1 MEKGFSL
8 IELLTVVVILGIIA
22 AIGSVTY
29 MGFVKSAKE
38 KQATTGLSSIY
49 LAQEEYRSMNGSYY
63 QSAGSCN
70 ASSDHSSAINTNLFG
85 GDNNIGNENFY
96 FCINHTSGSNTY
108 TASAF
113 ARDGSTD
120 MFTITNT
127 KLERAFRD
135 NAWVESW

>member
-29 MGFVKSAKE
+29 MGFIKSAKE

-63 QSAGSCN
+63 QSRGSCGT
-70 ASSDHSSAINTNLFG
+70 SSDDSSAINTNLFG
-85 GDNNIGNENFY
+85 GDNNLGNENFF
-96 FCINHTSGSNTY
+96 FCIQHTSGSSTY
-108 TASAF
+108 QANAY
-113 ARDGSTD
+113 ARDGSND
-120 MFTITNT
+120 QFSITHT
-127 KLERAFRD
+127 KLERALRD
-135 NAWVESW
+135 NVRTDSW